1 MIENQSS
8 ARFFLLAPMAAGL
21 AAALSTSALAQQ
33 PALEE
38 VVVTA
43 QKRTQSLS
51 DVPISVSAVGGDTM
65 RNASLMDLADL
76 TPYIPNFQKSDTV
89 LGQYLVIRGIGSG
102 INQGFEQSVVQ
113 FVDDV
118 PLGRGPLAR
127 VPFTDLERIEV
138 LRGPQNVLFGK
149 NAVAGALS
157 MVTAKP
163 TEEFAGRLLVEYEPE
178 YQTSLVTGM
187 ISGPIT
193 DSLRGRLSV
202 RYYDDGGY
210 YENNLNGND
219 EANRED
225 QTIRGAISWDITDN
239 LQADLKVER
248 SSFTLDGRTDEIIFG
263 YANRQEGSPF
273 QGLTYPQIAGAV
285 GQLTGQNI
293 GSDDGQQ
300 NYQRNTNIDEFSEL
314 DSDNITL
321 TLNWGIG
328 DATLTSVT
336 AYMGYE
342 TDEFLDSDGSGI
354 DAFVQ
359 DQQEEYDQF
368 TQEIRLVSPG
378 GETIDWIVGGYYM
391 DWDLNF
397 DADFLVD
404 DESLWSALGVLGAAT
419 GDPSLAPLGALS
431 NLRNERRYDAD
442 SETYAAFGQAT
453 WNMTD
458 VTRLTVGARYTRED
472 KSGTR
477 RMDVFNSATGEL
489 DITQAAIGSAVFGVD
504 WANLSEETGG
514 AFPSHDLAADRSES
528 SFTPSAVL
536 EWDVGED
543 LMLYG
548 SVATGFKAGGFDARG
563 NRAGNFEYEDENVLS
578 FEFGAKG
585 RYLDG
590 RLELNAA
597 LFHSQYEDLQVSQF
611 DGTLG
616 FVVGNAAE
624 ATSQGLELDGRLL
637 LTEGLTWSFAAAYLD
652 FEFDD
657 YQNATCSSLETLE
670 TGATLCD
677 RTGETNIFSPE
688 WSASTSFDYFTSITN
703 NWDLRARLDLNYKAE
718 HFVEVTLNPDIQ
730 QDAYTQVNA
739 QLALESGS
747 WILALVGKNLTDEEI
762 LSFATDTA
770 LSGTLGSPAYTGYL
784 QRPRT
789 IAAQVRY
796 EF

>member
-1 MIENQSS
+1 MKPIQNPAKQ
-8 ARFFLLAPMAAGL
+8 FPLAPLAAGL
-21 AAALSTSALAQQ
+21 AAALCMPALAQQ
-33 PALEE
+33 LVLEE

-43 QKRTQSLS
+43 QKRAQSLS
-51 DVPISVSAVGGDTM
+51 DVPISVNAVGGDTM

-127 VPFTDLERIEV
+127 VPFADLDRIEV
-138 LRGPQNVLFGK
+138 MRGPQNVLFGK
-149 NAVAGALS
+149 NAVAGALA
-157 MVTAKP
+157 MVTAQP
-163 TEEFAGRLLVEYEPE
+163 TDEFTGRLLLEYEPE

-187 ISGPIT
+187 LSGPIT

-210 YENNLNGND
+210 YENNLNGDD

-225 QTIRGAISWDITDN
+225 QTIRGILSWDITDN

-248 SSFTLDGRTDEIIFG
+248 TSFQLDGRTDELIFG
-263 YANRQEGSPF
+263 YGNREEGSPF
-273 QGLTYPQIAGAV
+273 AGLTYPQIAGLV
-285 GQLTGQNI
+285 GQFTGQDI
-293 GSDDGQQ
+293 GSDDGEQ
-300 NYQRNTNIDEFSEL
+300 NYRRNTNIDEVSEL
-314 DSDNITL
+314 DADNVTL

-328 DATLTSVT
+328 DATLTSVS
-336 AYMGYE
+336 AYLGYE

-354 DAFVQ
+354 DAFTQ
-359 DQQEEYDQF
+359 TQQEEYDQF

-378 GETIDWIVGGYYM
+378 GETIDWIVGAYYM
-391 DWDLNF
+391 DWELDF

-404 DESLWSALGVLGAAT
+404 DESLWSALGALGPAIGRPDLAA
-419 GDPSLAPLGALS
+419 LGALS
-431 NLRNERRYDAD
+431 NLLNQRRYAGD

-453 WNMTD
+453 WNMSD
-458 VTRLTVGARYTRED
+458 VTRLTLGARYTRED

-489 DITQAAIGSAVFGVD
+489 DITQAAIASAVFGVD
-504 WANLSEETGG
+504 WANLGEATGG
-514 AFPSHDLAADRSES
+514 VFPVHDLAADRSES
-528 SFTPSAVL
+528 SFTPSAVF

-543 LMLYG
+543 VMLYG

-563 NRAGNFEYEDENVLS
+563 NRADNFEYEDENVLS
-578 FEFGAKG
+578 FELGAKG

-590 RLELNAA
+590 RLEVNAA
-597 LFHSQYEDLQVSQF
+597 LFHSQYDDLQVSQF

-637 LTEGLTWSFAAAYLD
+637 LTDGLTWSFAAAYLD

-657 YQNATCSSLETLE
+657 YQNATCSALDTLL
-670 TGATLCD
+670 TGETLCD
-677 RTGETNIFSPE
+677 RTGETNIYSPE
-688 WSASTSFDYFTSITN
+688 WSASTSFDYFTSISRS
-703 NWDLRARLDLNYKAE
+703 WDFRARLDVNYKAE
-718 HFVEVTLNPDIQ
+718 HFVEVTLNPDIE
-730 QDAYTQVNA
+730 QDAYTQINA
-739 QLALESGS
+739 QLALESGN
-747 WILALVGKNLTDEEI
+747 WIFALVGKNLTDEEI

-770 LSGTLGSPAYTGYL
+770 LSGTLGAPSYTGYL

-789 IAAQVRY
+789 IAAQIRY